1 MKRFAS
7 TRSEILA
14 SQPFPGRA
22 QCSVGSIDDVGMRYG
37 LTTQAL
43 IASTIAIAPP
53 IVSSQSRT
61 PRHGCGIFRSSCI
74 CPRSSRYRLSRVGRE
89 VFSGHLDLLLL
100 SALAGEPRH
109 GWGVID
115 HVRRRSGGRFDY
127 PEGTIYPA
135 LHRLEEERLLR
146 SRWSSVDGRRRR
158 VYELS
163 RKGKK
168 AFADERRAWRDLA
181 KGIELVLESAG

>member
-1 MKRFAS
+1 M
-7 TRSEILA
+7 
-14 SQPFPGRA
+14 
-22 QCSVGSIDDVGMRYG
+22 
-37 LTTQAL
+37 
-43 IASTIAIAPP
+43 
-53 IVSSQSRT
+53 
-61 PRHGCGIFRSSCI
+61 
-74 CPRSSRYRLSRVGRE
+74 GRE

-158 VYELS
+158 VYELTQ
-163 RKGKK
+163 RGHR
-168 AFADERRAWRDLA
+168 ALAGRRQEWHEFAR
-181 KGIELVLESAG
+181 GITAVIEQA